1 MSKNLSKLA
10 KQKEEDEKWAK
21 KQSELWAKN
30 DYTGYSLNL
39 FSPLGYPDNQNIRG
53 FRFNLLYGDH
63 ENVRGLDLGFVNK
76 TKTFHGVQ
84 TTPFFGVNIVT
95 EEMRGLQFN
104 FAGFNY
110 AKKGAHQ
117 IGVLAINIA
126 EEAEM
131 QVSLVN
137 WSESVKF
144 QVGLLNGAKDY
155 GGFQAGLLGNYADT
169 ADIQIGLA
177 NMATSESRQLSL
189 FGNYAGKTNFQMGIL
204 NITETLEGNQFGII
218 NIAKYS
224 TGCQIGFINL
234 TSKKE
239 SGFPLLPFVNCSM

>member
-1 MSKNLSKLA
+1 MSHKFRKRISKILLGLLPNIFIEEFFA
-10 KQKEEDEKWAK
+10 YSQK
-21 KQSELWAKN
+21 
-30 DYTGYSLNL
+30 
-39 FSPLGYPDNQNIRG
+39 I
-53 FRFNLLYGDH
+53 LY
-63 ENVRGLDLGFVNK
+63 
-76 TKTFHGVQ
+76 
-84 TTPFFGVNIVT
+84 TTPYVHGPR
-95 EEMRGLQFN
+95 ERL
-104 FAGFNY
+104 
-110 AKKGAHQ
+110 
-117 IGVLAINIA
+117 LIA
-126 EEAEM
+126 EDAKM

-144 QVGLLNGAKDY
+144 QVGLLNGAKDD
-155 GGFQAGLLGNYADT
+155 GGFQAGFIGNYAGT

-189 FGNYAGKTNFQMGIL
+189 FGNYAGKTNFQMGLL
-204 NITETLEGNQFGII
+204 NITETLEGNQFGFI